1 MQIQQSPVNSQLA
14 VETYPQAINES
25 GRSLKVTMAD
35 KATLALN
42 QFTAH
47 GLNDL
52 KNASLMDRV
61 DTKYLIPIA
70 KLESLLIHLLPHYSA
85 LEINGKRLFMYQNT
99 YFDMPD
105 LDFYHAHHQGRLNR
119 YKVRH
124 RNYVDSDK
132 GFLEV
137 KFKNNKGRTLKTRI
151 VSDSACVKG
160 MSQQTFLNE
169 TLSNKFTQL
178 EASQWGS
185 YHRIALANER
195 CGERLTLDLDLMFC
209 SVDGSQ
215 KIELPKFFIAELK
228 QFKHD
233 LTSPF
238 ALEMARLGI
247 RASKFSKYCMGC
259 ALITPSLKK
268 NGFKPLLRLIRKFN

>member
-1 MQIQQSPVNSQLA
+1 MQNQKSSVCSKTVYESYPETVNDCLGLPNAIMTQ
-14 VETYPQAINES
+14 QAI
-25 GRSLKVTMAD
+25 
-35 KATLALN
+35 LALK
-42 QFTAH
+42 QFTPH

-52 KNASLMDRV
+52 KNATLMDRV
-61 DTKYLIPIA
+61 DTKYLIPIER
-70 KLESLLIHLLPHYSA
+70 LEFLLSHLLPHYSA
-85 LEINGKRLFMYQNT
+85 LEINGKRFFTYQNI
-99 YFDMPD
+99 YFDTPG
-105 LDFYHAHHQGRLNR
+105 LDFYHAHHHGRLNR

-151 VSDSACVKG
+151 ATNKVCVKG
-160 MSQQTFLNE
+160 VREQTFLSE
-169 TLSNKFTQL
+169 ALSNKYLGL

-185 YHRIALANER
+185 YQRIALANEA
-195 CGERLTLDLDLMFC
+195 CGERLTLDLGLRFR
-209 SVDGSQ
+209 SVDGTRQ
-215 KIELPKFFIAELK
+215 VELPQFFIAELK

-259 ALITPSLKK
+259 ALITPTLKK
-268 NGFKPLLRLIRKFN
+268 NSFKPLLRLIKKFH

>member
-1 MQIQQSPVNSQLA
+1 MQNQKNSVNLQLA
-14 VETYPQAINES
+14 HEPYPEAVNDCLGGPNPLMTQQA
-25 GRSLKVTMAD
+25 V
-35 KATLALN
+35 LALK
-42 QFTAH
+42 QFTPH

-52 KNASLMDRV
+52 KNANLMDRV
-61 DTKYLIPIA
+61 DTKYLIPIE
-70 KLESLLIHLLPHYSA
+70 KLESLLPGLLPHYSA
-85 LEINGKRLFMYQNT
+85 LEINGKRLFTYQNT
-99 YFDMPD
+99 YFDTPD
-105 LDFYHAHHQGRLNR
+105 LDFYHAHHHGRLNR

-124 RNYVDSDK
+124 RKYVDSEK

-151 VSDSACVKG
+151 ASDKACVKG
-160 MSQQTFLNE
+160 VPQQTFLSE
-169 TLSNKFTQL
+169 ALSNKFSGL

-185 YHRIALANER
+185 YQRIALANET
-195 CGERLTLDLDLMFC
+195 CGERLTLDLGLMFR
-209 SVDGSQ
+209 SIDGARQ
-215 KIELPKFFIAELK
+215 VELPQFFIAELK

-259 ALITPSLKK
+259 ALITPSLKR
-268 NGFKPLLRLIRKFN
+268 NSFKPLLRLIKKFH